1 MKKFFMLQF
10 FLICSVLAFSQAKHF
25 FQLAERST
33 ISSYWKHQTTAI
45 DSNEFRILLNMN
57 FGESEIINSFDT
69 DKLYGGKV
77 LAVNLYYSNYPNGRD
92 FTHLNLARIE
102 ELFRYAPQL
111 QDTTLIWN
119 LIAQSD
125 CKNLDAAKRLFHGF
139 EIVLKY
145 NENISLSS
153 IQIDSSFK
161 DFVVERVLKRNA
173 WKDMLIVTDM
183 TGSMSPYILQLF
195 LWFKLNTIDNKAKQ
209 FLFFNDG
216 DTKLT
221 EDKVIGAT
229 GGLYHT
235 KSNEYEDVEKE
246 AIRCLLSGDGG
257 DATEN
262 DVEALLKGI
271 DLCPDCQ
278 EVVLIADNNA
288 PVRDLVL
295 MQKLKKPIRV
305 ILCGATDTINPQF
318 LDLARTTKGSVHLIE
333 EDLVDLININEGESI
348 EIYGVRYVILNN
360 RFVEIKKI

>member
-1 MKKFFMLQF
+1 
-10 FLICSVLAFSQAKHF
+10 
-25 FQLAERST
+25 
-33 ISSYWKHQTTAI
+33 
-45 DSNEFRILLNMN
+45 MN

-305 ILCGATDTINPQF
+305 ILCGAIDTINPQF